1 MIPALL
7 ITFFSTSAKA
17 DILTVT
23 GAQDFY
29 FTYTEDQQFTAQAD
43 AWRYGIDSHLWFY
56 NSETNQLLASND
68 DYFGLDSYISYPVQ
82 AGVTYRLRAGVCC
95 GDPDRWYGGSYTISV
110 NGTPF
115 TTTTVAPSTTTTTI
129 ASYLNSPQ
137 NLSVTSAEET
147 RVYLSWDA
155 PEPSNIQVE
164 RYAVFFSNDNWASG
178 WAIASTQTSAVV
190 EGLEPGTIYQFK
202 ARADNDSLSIYSPWS
217 NEVEVGTTVATTT
230 TTSTTTTTTT
240 TTTTEVPVTTTTQ
253 APVFI
258 LPPFLSTTIVPS
270 TTTTTTDPPPTTTS
284 TSVASV
290 STTTTSAV
298 STTTSVATT
307 VPITTT
313 SVVETTTTT
322 TTTSIPN
329 ETLEPIQNLSSLS
342 SVQIS
347 SAVDDLLSKGVD
359 ENEAVAISIRPEIL
373 QAISSDQAKEIFEKI
388 EVGNLTPEDKNNLS
402 NALTSAPENVKKEFE
417 GTIDIYKEGF
427 DDYVPTGSNLDVK
440 TRRTFLAA
448 TTVLASSITLGGGTG
463 GSPAPSSGGSG
474 GSNGG
479 NTPNTPS
486 YKKEEDMDAEE
497 EDEPVE
503 IEGPEGEDSE
513 EVYTRNSIFKYKEG
527 TMRKFSPWGFIKKF
541 SRETAAMAFTI
552 SGSVIV
558 FATLSGDTRKIT
570 LIATGCAFLVHY
582 INVMLKND
590 E

>member
-7 ITFFSTSAKA
+7 ITFFSTSANA

-23 GAQDFY
+23 SAQDFY
-29 FTYTEDQQFTAQAD
+29 FTYTEDQQFTAQTD
-43 AWRYGIDSHLWFY
+43 AQRFGIDSHLWLY
-56 NSETNQLLASND
+56 NNDNNQLLASND
-68 DYFGLDSYISYPVQ
+68 DYFGLDSYISHPIQ
-82 AGVTYRLRAGVCC
+82 AGITYRLRAGVCC

-129 ASYLNSPQ
+129 APYLNSPQ
-137 NLSVTSAEET
+137 SLSVTSVNESK
-147 RVYLSWDA
+147 VYLSWDA

-190 EGLEPGTIYQFK
+190 EGLESGTTYQFK
-202 ARADNDSLSIYSPWS
+202 VRADNDSLSVYSPWS
-217 NEVEVGTTVATTT
+217 NEVETSTTVVTT
-230 TTSTTTTTTT
+230 TTSSTTTST
-240 TTTTEVPVTTTTQ
+240 TTTTEVPVTTTTE
-253 APVFI
+253 APVFT
-258 LPPFLSTTIVPS
+258 LPPFLSTTTVPS

-284 TSVASV
+284 TVIIQPPVVTTTIPLSTTTVPVATTT
-290 STTTTSAV
+290 STTTTTA
-298 STTTSVATT
+298 
-307 VPITTT
+307 PQN
-313 SVVETTTTT
+313 VVLGEVEDLTNFSQT
-322 TTTSIPN
+322 
-329 ETLEPIQNLSSLS
+329 
-342 SVQIS
+342 QIS
-347 SAVDDLLSKGVD
+347 SAVDDALSEGVD
-359 ENEAVAISIRPEIL
+359 KDEAVAISTRPEIL
-373 QAISSDQAKEIFEKI
+373 NAISSSQAKEIFEKI
-388 EVGNLTPEDKNNLS
+388 EVNSLTSEDKTNLS
-402 NALTSAPENVKKEFE
+402 TALTSAPENVKQEFE
-417 GTIDIYKEGF
+417 GVIDIYKEGF
-427 DDYVPTGSNLDVK
+427 DEYVPTGSNLDVG

-448 TTVLASSITLGGGTG
+448 TTVLSASITLGGGTG

-486 YKKEEDMDAEE
+486 SKKEEDMDAEE

-503 IEGPEGEDSE
+503 IEGPEGEDDE
-513 EVYTRNSIFKYKEG
+513 EVYTKNSIFKYEEG